1 MLFWNN
7 KQNAEC
13 RDKINVIKGMNKE
26 KEQRW
31 FIFVIKVSDLVSRL
45 KLHVVL

>member
-1 MLFWNN
+1 MLLWNN

-26 KEQRW
+26 KEQT
-31 FIFVIKVSDLVSRL
+31 KVVYFCN
-45 KLHVVL
+45 